1 MSKPVRACCWFLYHF
16 GKLNSQNKFAL
27 FDHFDFLVSSS
38 HSHPGKGRTNGRMCI
53 QYMLIRIYELQMY
66 GLYHVAELCRD
77 YVVTGPEVCT
87 SNIYIY

>member
-53 QYMLIRIYELQMY
+53 QYMLIYMNYKCTGYTTL
-66 GLYHVAELCRD
+66 LS
-77 YVVTGPEVCT
+77 YVG
-87 SNIYIY
+87 IM